1 MVGDINWAFL
11 RVHYLFLMSY
21 IDWAVL
27 LITIFAIVG
36 YGVYKSRGA
45 QSMQAYLLGNQSM
58 PWYTVCLSVMATQ
71 ASAITFL
78 SAPGL
83 AYTSGMSFVQFY
95 FGLPLAMIVLCI
107 TFVPIFHRLKVYT
120 AYEYLEQRFDLN
132 TRALTAFLFLIQRGL
147 STGIT
152 IYAPSIILST
162 ILDIDTVYTTLFIGG
177 LVVFYTVYGGTKA
190 VSYTQLLQMSIIFC
204 GLFAA
209 GVMVVHLLPGNVGF
223 GKAISIAG
231 KMGRTNVIDFGIDFK
246 NPYTVWTGLIG
257 GFFLQLSYFGTDQSQ
272 VGRYLT
278 GASVNQSRLGLLM
291 NGLVK
296 IPMQFLILLIGVLVF
311 TFYQYEKAP
320 LFFNSYELN
329 KLEKSEH
336 RAELQEIKV
345 KYDQVFESKKQE
357 VIKLDQA
364 LDQNNKQQI
373 DIQRIA
379 VKKADEQSQQ
389 IRKELTDLM
398 LKNDKK
404 ASIND
409 NNYIF
414 LSFVTQYLPKGLIGL
429 LIAIIFLAS
438 MGSTASALNSLAS
451 TSVVDIYKRM
461 VNTEANDEQY
471 VKASRW
477 ATFIWGGVCIA
488 MALYT
493 SKIGNLLEAVNILG
507 SFIYGTI
514 LGVFVVAFYFKRV
527 GGKAVFYAAI
537 FTEAIVCVLGFGDMV
552 AYLWL
557 NLIGCVLVV
566 IFSMTFQSIWPKKTL
581 ANPDKITT

>member
-1 MVGDINWAFL
+1 
-11 RVHYLFLMSY
+11 MSN

-27 LITIFAIVG
+27 LITLLAIVG

-45 QSMQAYLLGNQSM
+45 QSMQAYLLGNQSL

-83 AYTSGMSFVQFY
+83 AYSQGMSFVQFY
-95 FGLPLAMIVLCI
+95 FGLPLAMIVLCV

-120 AYEYLEQRFDLN
+120 AYEYLENRFDLN

-162 ILDIDTVYTTLFIGG
+162 ILNINTTYTTLFIGG
-177 LVVFYTVYGGTKA
+177 LVIFYTVYGGTKA

-209 GVMVVHLLPGNVGF
+209 GIMVVHLLPGEVGF
-223 GKAISIAG
+223 GKAVAIAG
-231 KMGRTNVIDFGIDFK
+231 KMGRTNAIDFSFDWN
-246 NPYTVWTGLIG
+246 NPYTVWSGLIG

-278 GASVNQSRLGLLM
+278 GASIGQSRLGLLM
-291 NGLVK
+291 NGMVK

-311 TFYQYEKAP
+311 TFYQYNKAP

-329 KLEKSEH
+329 KLEKSPYQ
-336 RAELQEIKV
+336 AELNQIKTAH
-345 KYDQVFESKKQE
+345 DQLFEAKRQA

-364 LDQNNKQQI
+364 LDTRNTELIAQQK
-373 DIQRIA
+373 IA
-379 VKKADEQSQQ
+379 VKQADEQAKS
-389 IRKELTDLM
+389 IRKDLTSLM
-398 LKNDKK
+398 LKNDKE
-404 ASIND
+404 AAVND

-414 LSFVTQYLPKGLIGL
+414 LSFVTEYLPKGLIGL

-451 TSVVDIYKRM
+451 TTVVDIYKRLIHK
-461 VNTEANDEQY
+461 NASDHAY

-477 ATFIWGGVCIA
+477 ATVIWGLVCIV

-514 LGVFVVAFYFKRV
+514 LGVFIVAFYVKKV
-527 GGKAVFYAAI
+527 GGRAVFYAAVL
-537 FTEAIVCVLGFGDMV
+537 TEIIVCFIGFNNLV

-557 NLIGCVLVV
+557 NVIGCLLVV
-566 IFSMTFQSIWPKKTL
+566 FISLIIQQFMPKKT
-581 ANPDKITT
+581 APTIVEAA

>member
-1 MVGDINWAFL
+1 
-11 RVHYLFLMSY
+11 MSY

-27 LITIFAIVG
+27 ITTLLLIVG

-45 QSMQAYLLGNQSM
+45 QSMDSYLLGNQSL

-95 FGLPLAMIVLCI
+95 FGLPLAMIVLCV

-120 AYEYLEQRFDLN
+120 AYEYLEKRFDLN

-152 IYAPSIILST
+152 IYAPSIILSI
-162 ILDIDTVYTTLFIGG
+162 ILNIDTTYTTLFIGG

-190 VSYTQLLQMSIIFC
+190 VSYTQFLQMSIIFC

-209 GVMVVHLLPGNVGF
+209 GIMVVHLLPGNVGF

-231 KMGRTNVIDFGIDFK
+231 KMGRTNAIDFSFDW
-246 NPYTVWTGLIG
+246 NNQYTVWSGLIG

-278 GASVNQSRLGLLM
+278 GASVSQSRLGLLM

-311 TFYQYEKAP
+311 TFYQYNKAP

-329 KLEKSEH
+329 KLEKSPYG
-336 RAELQEIKV
+336 AELNVIKT
-345 KYDQVFESKKQE
+345 KYNAVFESKKRE
-357 VIKLDQA
+357 VTKLDEA
-364 LDQNNKQQI
+364 LAADNPLAI
-373 DIQRIA
+373 DAQRTA
-379 VKKADEQSQQ
+379 VKKADESTKA
-389 IRKELTDLM
+389 IRADLTALM
-398 LKNDKK
+398 LKNDAK
-404 ASIND
+404 AAIND

-414 LSFVTQYLPKGLIGL
+414 LSFVTEYLPKGLIGL

-451 TSVVDIYKRM
+451 TSVIDIYKRLM
-461 VNTEANDEQY
+461 NREATDQHY

-477 ATFIWGGVCIA
+477 ATMLWGAVCII
-488 MALYT
+488 MALFT

-527 GGKAVFYAAI
+527 GAKAVFYAAI
-537 FTEAIVCVLGFGDMV
+537 LTEIIVCLCGFSEIV

-557 NLIGCVLVV
+557 NVIGCLLVV
-566 IFSMTFQSIWPKKTL
+566 GLSLIIQKIRSKKTVSINET
-581 ANPDKITT
+581 A

>member
-1 MVGDINWAFL
+1 
-11 RVHYLFLMSY
+11 MSY
-21 IDWAVL
+21 IDWTVL
-27 LITIFAIVG
+27 LITLSSIVG

-45 QSMQAYLLGNQSM
+45 KSMQAYLLGNQSL

-107 TFVPIFHRLKVYT
+107 AFVPIFHRLKVYT
-120 AYEYLEQRFDLN
+120 AYEYLEHRFDLN

-162 ILDIDTVYTTLFIGG
+162 ILNIDTTITTLFIGS
-177 LVVFYTVYGGTKA
+177 LVIFYTVYGGTKA

-204 GLFAA
+204 GMFAA
-209 GVMVVHLLPGNVGF
+209 GIMVVYLLPGNVGF
-223 GKAISIAG
+223 EKAVSIAG
-231 KMGRTNVIDFGIDFK
+231 KMGRTNAIDFNFDWK
-246 NPYTVWTGLIG
+246 NPYNVWSGIIG

-272 VGRYLT
+272 VGRYLS
-278 GASVNQSRLGLLM
+278 GASVGQSRLALLM
-291 NGLVK
+291 NGLIK

-311 TFYQYEKAP
+311 TFYQYNKAP
-320 LFFNSYELN
+320 LFFNNYELN
-329 KLEKSEH
+329 KLEQSSYT
-336 RAELQEIKV
+336 AELNEIKV
-345 KYDQVFESKKQE
+345 AHNQSFEAKKVE

-364 LDQNNKQQI
+364 LDAKDRKAIDQQ
-373 DIQRIA
+373 RVA
-379 VKKADEQSQQ
+379 VKKADEAHKA
-389 IRKELTDLM
+389 IRKSLTDLM
-398 LKNDKK
+398 VKNDKS
-404 ASIND
+404 ANIND

-451 TSVVDIYKRM
+451 TSVVDIYKRLI
-461 VNTEANDEQY
+461 NKEATDEAY

-477 ATFIWGGVCIA
+477 STIAWGIVCII
-488 MALYT
+488 MALFA

-514 LGVFVVAFYFKRV
+514 LGVFVVAFYFKSV
-527 GGKAVFYAAI
+527 TGKAVFYAALLA
-537 FTEAIVCVLGFGDMV
+537 ELIVCILGFNNAV

-557 NLIGCVLVV
+557 NVIGCLLVMLFSLLFQLVLR
-566 IFSMTFQSIWPKKTL
+566 KKAADL
-581 ANPDKITT
+581 QV